1 MSYTI
6 LNRTETIQVVEYK
19 TVTTTVQYDIDGQTI
34 TVDVPHFMPLS
45 EDDIILGIEN
55 REISERERIQNE
67 GI

>member
-19 TVTTTVQYDIDGQTI
+19 TVVTTVEYNIDGEILTI
-34 TVDVPHFMPLS
+34 DVPHFMPSS

-55 REISERERIQNE
+55 REITERNKLN
-67 GI
+67 G